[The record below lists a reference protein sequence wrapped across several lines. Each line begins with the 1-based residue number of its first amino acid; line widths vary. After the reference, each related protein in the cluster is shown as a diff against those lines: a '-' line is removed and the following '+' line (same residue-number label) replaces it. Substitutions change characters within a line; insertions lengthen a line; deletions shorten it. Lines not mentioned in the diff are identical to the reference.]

1 MRGRARLRLSN
12 ATSSACGLRSCAARK
27 PPLVACALL
36 ACALIACEAPVE
48 RVSPEVVLTLPHDT
62 SAYTQGLLFHDR
74 LLWESTGG
82 WGTSTVRQV
91 DPQTGRV
98 LRVRALPDHLFGE
111 GLALVDST
119 LLQLTWRAGLAFVY
133 DLESLEVL
141 RTVRYSGEGWG
152 LCFDGAALYM
162 SNGSDSLYRRDPRTF
177 AVLETRPVTDEGV
190 PVPLLN
196 ELECVGESVWAN
208 VYQEDRVVEIDKATG
223 RVVRELDGYPL
234 RLLGGVANDAGAVLN
249 GIAYGPDADV
259 FFLTGKLWPKMF
271 VVRIPGPS

>member
-1 MRGRARLRLSN
+1 MRGTARLRLSN
-12 ATSSACGLRSCAARK
+12 AAYSAAHL
-27 PPLVACALL
+27 ALF
-36 ACALIACEAPVE
+36 AWALIACEAPVE

-62 SAYTQGLLFHDR
+62 SAYTQGLLFHNR

-82 WGTSTVRQV
+82 WGTSTIRQV

-119 LLQLTWRAGLAFVY
+119 LVQLTWMAGLAFVY
-133 DLESLEVL
+133 DLDSLEVL
-141 RTVRYSGEGWG
+141 RTFRYSGEGWG
-152 LCFDGAALYM
+152 LCFDGASLYM

-177 AVLETRPVTDEGV
+177 AVLEARPVTDEGV

-234 RLLGGVANDAGAVLN
+234 RLLNGVANDAGAVLN